1 MAELKKS
8 KLPRKL
14 IVLALLL
21 GCLVFASP
29 QSALAVGGPSG
40 CGDPYYM
47 PVLKCAWW
55 DVLELVCDV
64 EWQGCADCDQGTY
77 CYPLYE

>member
-14 IVLALLL
+14 VVLALLV
-21 GCLVFASP
+21 GCLCFVSQP
-29 QSALAVGGPSG
+29 ALAVGGPTG
-40 CGDPYYM
+40 CGDPYYQ
-47 PVLKCAWW
+47 PRLVCAWW
-55 DVLELVCDV
+55 DVYQMFCDI
-64 EWQGCADCDQGTY
+64 EWDGCADCDQGTY